1 MTITNEASLTNEAP
15 LLEGEARA
23 AVAIGTRQL
32 LERAV
37 LLLLFAGLIIGVLAV
52 LRPFATAI
60 LFGTILAIAAWPL
73 RDRLLRRGLKRGLV
87 ATLLL
92 LLALG
97 VVVLPLLAVAPGL
110 AERLTLG
117 ASRIQ
122 DYFAGS
128 PQIPPRLAGLP
139 VVGERLASMWN
150 KVLVADGDIR
160 TVLEPYSDALRQTL
174 VAAAGALGQSIL
186 QIILSLVVATF
197 FWVSGDV
204 LAATLRDILR
214 RLGGEPAGA
223 TLDVA
228 AGAVRSVAYGVV
240 GTAIIQAVIMA
251 TGLVLAGVP
260 GAILLGFVTLLLALS
275 QIGAPLIIAIWA
287 GAAVWLFGQDQQGWG
302 IFIIFW
308 GLVVTV
314 IDNVIKPFL
323 IG

>member
-1 MTITNEASLTNEAP
+1 MTITNEASFPED
-15 LLEGEARA
+15 EARA

-60 LFGTILAIAAWPL
+60 LFGTILAIAAWPM
-73 RDRLLRRGLKRGLV
+73 RDLLLRRGLKRGLA

-122 DYFAGS
+122 GYFASS
-128 PQIPPRLAGLP
+128 PQIPPKLAGLP
-139 VVGERLASMWN
+139 VVGERLASAWN
-150 KVLVADGDIR
+150 QVLIAKGDIR

-174 VAAAGALGQSIL
+174 VAAAGALGQSVLQVIL
-186 QIILSLVVATF
+186 WLVVATF

-204 LAATLRDILR
+204 LAGTLRDILR
-214 RLGGEPAGA
+214 WLGGEPAGT

-228 AGAVRSVAYGVV
+228 AGAVRSVTYGVV

-251 TGLVLAGVP
+251 IGLALAGVP
-260 GAILLGFVTLLLALS
+260 GAVLLAFVTL
-275 QIGAPLIIAIWA
+275 
-287 GAAVWLFGQDQQGWG
+287 
-302 IFIIFW
+302 
-308 GLVVTV
+308 
-314 IDNVIKPFL
+314 
-323 IG
+323 